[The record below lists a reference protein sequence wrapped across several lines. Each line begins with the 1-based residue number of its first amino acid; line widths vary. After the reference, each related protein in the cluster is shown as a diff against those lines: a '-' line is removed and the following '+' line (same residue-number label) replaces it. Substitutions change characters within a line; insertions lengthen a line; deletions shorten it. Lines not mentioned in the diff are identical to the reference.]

1 MNNIVRIWIGDPFE
15 GGRFNGTAFFI
26 DAKRLLTAK
35 HVVSDREGN
44 IYENIFIS
52 NTPDGGTTP
61 INRVE
66 LCERDIAILHL
77 KKSFNISGIT
87 FASLLQEGKSV
98 NIIGF
103 FDKGSSQK
111 SYQNRVS
118 GYQSHE
124 HSYELQ
130 NHLSSGLSG
139 SPVLIEDKI
148 VGITTAINSKKN
160 ITYIIPIS
168 ETCMDLKALERK
180 NSDTLLSKIKNLS
193 LEQMGIIATIIATVI
208 GIVALFLPNNTG
220 GNQAT
225 INNSNHVEVTQNS
238 GKVDKTSLC
247 QKGESYYLDTL
258 QDREEELKNA
268 IKYKAPQ
275 ADITQLKEKIKN
287 EKNALNHYKE
297 ACN

>member
-1 MNNIVRIWIGDPFE
+1 MNNIVRIWIGDPFDH
-15 GGRFNGTAFFI
+15 GHFNGTAFFV
-26 DAKRLLTAK
+26 DATRLLTAK

-44 IYENIFIS
+44 LYEDIFIS

-61 INRVE
+61 VSRVE
-66 LCERDIAILHL
+66 LCKRDIAILHL
-77 KKSFNISGIT
+77 KKSFDISGIA
-87 FASLLQEGKSV
+87 FASLLQEGKAV

-124 HSYELQ
+124 HTYELQ

-139 SPVLIEDKI
+139 SPVLIKDKI

-168 ETCMDLKALERK
+168 ETCMDLEALERK
-180 NSDTLLSKIKNLS
+180 NSDTILSKIKNLS
-193 LEQMGIIATIIATVI
+193 LEQVGIIATIVATVL
-208 GIVALFLPNNTG
+208 GIVALFSPNSTG

-225 INNSNHVEVTQNS
+225 VNNSSHVELTQNS
-238 GKVDKTSLC
+238 GKVDKISLC
-247 QKGESYYLDTL
+247 QKGEVYYLDTL
-258 QDREEELKNA
+258 QDREKELKTA

-275 ADITQLKEKIKN
+275 EDIDQLKEKIDR
-287 EKNALNHYKE
+287 EKNALNRYKE
-297 ACN
+297 TCN